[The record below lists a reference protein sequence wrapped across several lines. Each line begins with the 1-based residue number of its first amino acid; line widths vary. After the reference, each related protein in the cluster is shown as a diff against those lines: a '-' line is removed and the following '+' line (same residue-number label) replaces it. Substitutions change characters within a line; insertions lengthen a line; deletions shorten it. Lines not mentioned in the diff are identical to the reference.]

1 MQLGQAVTQPE
12 VNISMM
18 MICSLII
25 MRFHFKKAELQGG
38 ITHVICYG
46 EFGNR

>member
-25 MRFHFKKAELQGG
+25 MHFHFKKAELQGS
-38 ITHVICYG
+38 ITQVICCG
-46 EFGNR
+46 EFGNW

>member
-18 MICSLII
+18 ICSLII
-25 MRFHFKKAELQGG
+25 MHFHFKKAELQGG